1 MKKAF
6 VFDNLFFCELLVAI
20 GIIQVFVG
28 FLYSF
33 TVLRIVVIGLY
44 AIALI
49 IVLYM
54 NKDMVTK
61 LIKEKLLKKAK

>member
-1 MKKAF
+1 M
-6 VFDNLFFCELLVAI
+6 
-20 GIIQVFVG
+20 FVG